1 MKKLATYKKKRDLKK
16 SKEPKAKVLKSKG
29 KGSFMVHKHKSK
41 RPHYD
46 LRIAIGGVL
55 KSWAI
60 PKGISKKRGEKR
72 LAVKVEDHPMAY
84 AKFEGTIPKGHY
96 GAGKVEIY
104 DKGKYENLAVGKTGK
119 PLSIRTSLKDGRMKI
134 FLHGKK
140 LKGIYVLFRLRENN
154 WLIFKSAK

>member
-1 MKKLATYKKKRDLKK
+1 MKKLAPYKKKRDLKK
-16 SKEPKAKVLKSKG
+16 SKEPAAKVLKTKG
-29 KGSFMVHKHKSK
+29 KGSFVVHKHKSK
-41 RPHYD
+41 RPHFD

-60 PKGISKKRGEKR
+60 PKGIPKTKGTKH

-104 DKGKYENLAVGKTGK
+104 DKGKYENLAVGKSGK
-119 PLSIRTSLKDGRMKI
+119 PLSIKTALKEGKMK
-134 FLHGKK
+134 LLLQGKK
-140 LKGIYVLFRLRENN
+140 LKGIYVLFRFKDKN